1 MKRNKILS
9 LLFILL
15 IGVSCTDQLR
25 KEQLEQAENVD
36 RITSAR
42 YLLAGS
48 IVRITTYYQK
58 EAFSEDN
65 YLAVMEYYQ
74 QLFSVKAQSYEEFTK
89 APDNW
94 GKEFDLL
101 YDTKAGID
109 VATEEG
115 LPSTAAA
122 QQILQAFM
130 FELLTDIYGDIP
142 FSDALKGR
150 EGVVQPKYDPQK
162 DIYEGILKM
171 IDEAVAT
178 LKSSS
183 DAIDSEQDLLYEG
196 SKEGWIRLANS
207 IKVRMLVRSYEAFGG
222 SKKADLETAS
232 KSLLINSNEWNAN
245 MAYVGSND
253 DDSWYYGRT
262 GDDNELT
269 RRKPSITFI
278 KMLQDNDDPRLLAWI
293 SPATTPWSD
302 TIASGVEFRPTIVK
316 DYYGNEFTVNIR
328 NIESAEN
335 PDIYTDF
342 PINDIYV
349 GAPLMA
355 NSAIKV
361 IWGDESG
368 DAYDNWKMS
377 DWNPNIFL
385 QRSHP
390 LFPATLM
397 EASEVMFNL
406 AEAAQRGWISGDAS
420 DYYEKGIRFNMERWE
435 IGDVDIVKYITAN
448 ALPGDQT
455 GALKAIYTEK
465 WKSLFIQ
472 GPQAW
477 FDYRRTN
484 CPTLGVVANNLNSYA
499 FPLRWRYPTYE
510 ADNNTENVDE
520 AVNSSLGG
528 KDTQDAKMW
537 ILQNV
542 TPVQ

>member
-1 MKRNKILS
+1 MKRNKLIS

-25 KEQLEQAENVD
+25 KDQLEQAENVN
-36 RITSAR
+36 RMTSAR

-48 IVRITTYYQK
+48 IVRITTYYQE

-65 YLAVMEYYQ
+65 YLAIMEYYQ

-94 GKEFDLL
+94 GHEFDLL

-109 VATEEG
+109 VALEEG

-130 FELLTDIYGDIP
+130 FELLTNIYGDIP
-142 FSDALKGR
+142 FSEALKGR
-150 EGVVQPKYDPQK
+150 EGIVKPKYDPQK
-162 DIYEGILKM
+162 DIYEGLLKM
-171 IDEAVAT
+171 LNEAVAT
-178 LKSSS
+178 LKSSP
-183 DAIDSEQDLLYEG
+183 DAIDPDQDLLYEG
-196 SKEGWIRLANS
+196 QKEGWIRFANS
-207 IKVRMLVRSYEAFGG
+207 LKVRLLVNSYEAFGG
-222 SKKADLETAS
+222 SKKSELETAS
-232 KSLLINSNEWNAN
+232 KSMLINSNEWNAN

-253 DDSWYYGRT
+253 DDSWYFGRT

-269 RRKPSITFI
+269 RRKPSVTFI
-278 KMLQDNDDPRLLAWI
+278 SALKNNDDPRLKAWI

-302 TIASGVEFRPTIVK
+302 TITSDVEFLPIVVE
-316 DYYGNEFTVNIR
+316 DYYGNEFTVNLR
-328 NIESAEN
+328 NTASAEN
-335 PDIYTDF
+335 PDIYDGY
-342 PINDIYV
+342 PLNEIYV

-368 DAYDNWKMS
+368 DAYHNWKMS

-406 AEAAQRGWISGDAS
+406 AEAAQRGWISGSAS
-420 DYYEKGIRFNMERWE
+420 EYYEKAVRLNMERWE
-435 IGDVDIVKYITAN
+435 IKDVDIAKYINAN
-448 ALPGDQT
+448 PLPSG
-455 GALKAIYTEK
+455 GAEALKVIYTEK

-472 GPQAW
+472 APQAW
-477 FDYRRTN
+477 FDYRRTKW
-484 CPTLGVVANNLNSYA
+484 PELGAIHLNAYP

-510 ADNNTENVDE
+510 ADNNTENVNE
-520 AVNSSLGG
+520 AVNRSLGG

-537 ILQNV
+537 LLSNA

>member
-1 MKRNKILS
+1 MKKNKLLS

-25 KEQLEQAENVD
+25 KDQLEQAENVD
-36 RITSAR
+36 RMTSAR

-48 IVRITTYYQK
+48 IVRITTYYQT

-65 YLAVMEYYQ
+65 YLAIMEYYQ

-89 APDNW
+89 APSNW
-94 GKEFDLL
+94 GREFDLL

-109 VATEEG
+109 VAMDEG

-130 FELLTDIYGDIP
+130 FELLTNIYGDIP
-142 FSDALKGR
+142 FSEALKGR
-150 EGVVQPKYDPQK
+150 EGVVQPKYDPQQ
-162 DIYEGILKM
+162 DVYEGLLKI
-171 IDEAVAT
+171 IDDAVAT

-183 DAIDSEQDLLYEG
+183 DVIDPEQDLLYEG
-196 SKEGWIRLANS
+196 NKKGWIRLANS
-207 IKVRMLVRSYEAFGG
+207 IKVRLLVNSYEAFGG
-222 SKKADLETAS
+222 SKKAELETAS
-232 KSLLINSNEWNAN
+232 KSLLIDANEWNAN
-245 MAYVGSND
+245 MDYVGSND

-269 RRKPSITFI
+269 RRKPSVTFI
-278 KMLQDNDDPRLLAWI
+278 KALKDNDDPRLTAWL

-302 TIASGVEFRPTIVK
+302 TIASGVDYRPTEVT
-316 DYYGNEFTVNIR
+316 DYYGNKFTVNIR

-335 PDIYTDF
+335 PDIYKDF
-342 PINDIYV
+342 PLNEIYV

-368 DAYDNWKMS
+368 DAYNNWKMS

-385 QRSHP
+385 QRTHP

-406 AEAAQRGWISGDAS
+406 AEAAQRGWISGSAN
-420 DYYEKGIRFNMERWE
+420 DYYEKAIRLNMERWE
-435 IGDVDIVKYITAN
+435 ITDADITKYIQAN
-448 ALPGDQT
+448 GLPSG
-455 GALKAIYTEK
+455 GAEALKAIYTEK

-472 GPQAW
+472 APQAW
-477 FDYRRTN
+477 FDYRRTQW
-484 CPTLGVVANNLNSYA
+484 PELGAIKNNLNSYP

-520 AVNSSLGG
+520 AVNRSLGG

-537 ILQNV
+537 ILSNV
-542 TPVQ
+542 TPVH

>member
-1 MKRNKILS
+1 MKKNKLIS

-15 IGVSCTDQLR
+15 IGISCTDQLR
-25 KEQLEQAENVD
+25 KDQLEQAENVD
-36 RITSAR
+36 RMTSAR

-48 IVRITTYYQK
+48 IVRITTYYQE
-58 EAFSEDN
+58 EAFTEDN
-65 YLAVMEYYQ
+65 YLAIMEYYQ

-89 APDNW
+89 APGNW
-94 GKEFDLL
+94 GHEFDLL

-109 VATEEG
+109 VAMSEG

-122 QQILQAFM
+122 QKILQAFM
-130 FELLTDIYGDIP
+130 FELLTNIYGDIP
-142 FSDALKGR
+142 FSEALKGR
-150 EGVVQPKYDPQK
+150 EGIVKPIYDPQQ
-162 DIYEGILKM
+162 DIYEGLLKM
-171 IDEAVAT
+171 LDDAVAT

-183 DAIDSEQDLLYEG
+183 DVIDPEQDLLYEG

-207 IKVRMLVRSYEAFGG
+207 IEVRLLVNSYEAFGG

-232 KSLLINSNEWNAN
+232 KSLLIDDNVWNAS

-253 DDSWYYGRT
+253 DDSWYFGRT

-269 RRKPSITFI
+269 RRKPSVTFI
-278 KMLQDNDDPRLLAWI
+278 KAMKSNNDPRLFAWV

-302 TIASGVEFRPTIVK
+302 TITSGVDYVPTVVE
-316 DYYGNEFTVNIR
+316 DYYGNEFTINIR
-328 NIESAEN
+328 NTESADN
-335 PDIYTDF
+335 PDIYKDY
-342 PINDIYV
+342 PLNEIYV

-368 DAYDNWKMS
+368 DAYQNWKMS

-406 AEAAQRGWISGDAS
+406 AEAAQRGWISGNAS
-420 DYYEKGIRFNMERWE
+420 DFYEKAVRLNMERWE
-435 IGDVDIVKYITAN
+435 IKDADIAKYLQAN
-448 ALPGDQT
+448 GLPSGGT
-455 GALKAIYTEK
+455 EALKVIYTER

-472 GPQAW
+472 GTQAW
-477 FDYRRTN
+477 FYYRRTQWPEMGAIERN
-484 CPTLGVVANNLNSYA
+484 AYP

-510 ADNNTENVDE
+510 ADNNSENVDE
-520 AVNSSLGG
+520 AVKRSLGG

-537 ILQNV
+537 ILNNV